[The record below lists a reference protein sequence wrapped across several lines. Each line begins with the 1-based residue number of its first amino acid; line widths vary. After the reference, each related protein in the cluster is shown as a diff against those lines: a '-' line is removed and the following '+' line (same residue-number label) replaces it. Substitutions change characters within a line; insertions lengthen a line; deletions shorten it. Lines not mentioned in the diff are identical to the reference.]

1 LACHR
6 GVGDLPRH
14 IQFQVEGKRVKYF
27 AHTAVGENGT
37 PLPESSGRWQ
47 PLATHLSNVAEFA
60 GQFAAPFDL
69 TNEAKLA
76 GFLHDL

>member
-1 LACHR
+1 
-6 GVGDLPRH
+6 
-14 IQFQVEGKRVKYF
+14 
-27 AHTAVGENGT
+27 
-37 PLPESSGRWQ
+37 
-47 PLATHLSNVAEFA
+47 LSNVAEFA